1 MKTLYIVRGLAGSGK
16 STLAEKLAPD
26 HNYSADDFF
35 VNQWGVYNFNP
46 KLLTDAHNACL
57 SNVLNAMEAGAE
69 FIAVANTFSQTWEA
83 EGYLIGAKDYG
94 YQVNIIECQNNFGS
108 IHDVPAETIS
118 RMKDR
123 WETIRR
129 EV

>member
-35 VNQWGVYNFNP
+35 VNQWGVYIFNP

-83 EGYLIGAKDYG
+83 KGYLIAAKDYG
-94 YQVNIIECQNNFGS
+94 YQVNIIECQNDFGS

-123 WETIRR
+123 WEPIGR